1 MNVQDVADA
10 LLMAAEINEQIAS
23 GIAGGAEI
31 SIKPNGDSI
40 EVVVGEASEVISLG
54 RDEGESESGELEGEV
69 AP

>member
-10 LLMAAEINEQIAS
+10 LLMAAEINEKIAS

-31 SIKPNGDSI
+31 VIKPSGDSI

-54 RDEGESESGELEGEV
+54 GEESSEGEGLEGEV
-69 AP
+69 AS

>member
-1 MNVQDVADA
+1 MDVQDVADA

-40 EVVVGEASEVISLG
+40 EVVVGKASEVISLG
-54 RDEGESESGELEGEV
+54 DAEGESESGELEGEV

>member
-54 RDEGESESGELEGEV
+54 RDEGGELEGEV
-69 AP
+69 AS